1 MKQCG
6 RCKQEKNLNSFSWKN
21 QEKNLLQS
29 YCRECNKKNLKC
41 FYENNRNKFLE
52 RNKTRKILIRKLVF
66 EFLQT
71 HPCVDCGEKDPIVL
85 EFDHVNPSTKTQN
98 ISRMV
103 IEGYSWKSIEK
114 EIKKCQIL
122 CSNCH
127 KRKTAREQNW
137 YLNIQE

>member
-1 MKQCG
+1 
-6 RCKQEKNLNSFSWKN
+6 
-21 QEKNLLQS
+21 
-29 YCRECNKKNLKC
+29 
-41 FYENNRNKFLE
+41 LE